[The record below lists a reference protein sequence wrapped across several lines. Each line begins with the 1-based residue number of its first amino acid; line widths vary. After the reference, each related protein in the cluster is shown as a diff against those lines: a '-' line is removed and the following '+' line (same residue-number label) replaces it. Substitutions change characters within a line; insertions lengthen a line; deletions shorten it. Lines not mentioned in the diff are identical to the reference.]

1 MQRGSS
7 QSHGMRTCAHL
18 GCSCCEREEFGTKQQ
33 ARVHGGQLEIGRPRA
48 TRTRRQPGRL
58 LPHEAGRLV
67 DAAVAGEL
75 GHCRARLPA
84 WKALLKG
91 RAARK
96 WQINPNPIWHSG
108 LASRLSYAP
117 APSRPCRLVDAW
129 PGPQGVSQPARDTP
143 KKRHLVEVLVKV
155 NLGVYFLLIKN
166 PPSSNSSRLIEFF
179 ELFFSFQK

>member
-1 MQRGSS
+1 MKPTCSVVLLMACAPRRQLLRERGIRDQAAGASMAVSS
-7 QSHGMRTCAHL
+7 
-18 GCSCCEREEFGTKQQ
+18 
-33 ARVHGGQLEIGRPRA
+33 RA
-48 TRTRRQPGRL
+48 TNRHTRRQPGRETVVACL
-58 LPHEAGRLV
+58 HLHEAGRPV

-143 KKRHLVEVLVKV
+143 KKKA
-155 NLGVYFLLIKN
+155 
-166 PPSSNSSRLIEFF
+166 PS
-179 ELFFSFQK
+179 